1 MSAAFLECTSI
12 TLGELQTN
20 CYIVSC
26 PHTRAA
32 VVIDPADSGD
42 TITSYLLE
50 QQLDLQAILLTHGHF
65 DHCLGLLE
73 LQLNFS
79 VPAYIHKKD
88 LFLVQQAQKSAEHW
102 LKHTVDPVPTPSEFL
117 YEGQEITFGECSLTV
132 ISTPGHTPGSVCFI
146 SKPESSDFKK
156 EQFIFS
162 KSGFLFTGDTLF
174 KDAIT
179 RTDFR
184 YSSVLQLHS
193 SIDRLKHLPSRMEVF
208 AGHGDQTSLQE
219 ALENITS
226 PHNEKDE
233 NSFIV

>member
-1 MSAAFLECTSI
+1 MSAAFPECTSI

-20 CYIVSC
+20 CYIVFC
-26 PHTRAA
+26 PKTRAA

-42 TITSYLLE
+42 AITAYLLE

-79 VPAYIHKKD
+79 VPAYIDEKD
-88 LFLVQQAQKSAEHW
+88 LFLVQQAQQSAEHW
-102 LKHTVDPVPTPSEFL
+102 LKHTVDPVPPPSEFL
-117 YEGQEITFGECSLTV
+117 SEGQEITFGECSLSV
-132 ISTPGHTPGSVCFI
+132 ISTPGHTPGSVCFLT
-146 SKPESSDFKK
+146 KPESNELKK

-162 KSGFLFTGDTLF
+162 KRGFLFTGDTLF

-184 YSSVLQLHS
+184 YSSVLKLHS
-193 SIDRLKHLPSRMEVF
+193 SLDRLKELPSQMEVF
-208 AGHGDQTSLQE
+208 PGHGETTTLEE
-219 ALENITS
+219 AIKNITS
-226 PHNEKDE
+226 PTLGRNEDL
-233 NSFIV
+233 FIE